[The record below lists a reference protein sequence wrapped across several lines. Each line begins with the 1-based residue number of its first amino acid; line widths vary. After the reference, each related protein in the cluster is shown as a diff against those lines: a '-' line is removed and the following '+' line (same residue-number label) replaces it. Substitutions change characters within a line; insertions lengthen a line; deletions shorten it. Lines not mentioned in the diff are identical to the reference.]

1 MYMMDIVEITEETNF
16 AFTLAALIL
25 SASMAVDTFAKQNQI
40 AQAITFIM
48 EICALLVI
56 VLFPN
61 LKSFIFL
68 KKLMSILDT
77 NEELKEWYNKSGLPL
92 KRFFNTSGLLYKEMQ
107 LKDKLPTMN
116 EEEQLK
122 LLATNGMLVKR
133 PLVVNGDMVLIGFK
147 EAEWAEKLS

>member
-1 MYMMDIVEITEETNF
+1 MKNKYRLSFMIVLIIMLFMYMMDIVEITEETNF

-68 KKLMSILDT
+68 KNLMSILDT
-77 NEELKEWYNKSGLPL
+77 NV
-92 KRFFNTSGLLYKEMQ
+92 LL
-107 LKDKLPTMN
+107 
-116 EEEQLK
+116 
-122 LLATNGMLVKR
+122 LLALFFTFAGQWATEIKIRDIENGK
-133 PLVVNGDMVLIGFK
+133 GK
-147 EAEWAEKLS
+147 

>member
-1 MYMMDIVEITEETNF
+1 MKNKYRLSFMIVLVIMLFMYMMDIVEITEETNF

-77 NEELKEWYNKSGLPL
+77 NV
-92 KRFFNTSGLLYKEMQ
+92 LL
-107 LKDKLPTMN
+107 
-116 EEEQLK
+116 
-122 LLATNGMLVKR
+122 LLALFFTFAGQWATEIKIRDIENGK
-133 PLVVNGDMVLIGFK
+133 GK
-147 EAEWAEKLS
+147 

>member
-1 MYMMDIVEITEETNF
+1 MKNKYRLSFMIVLIIMLFMYMMDIVEITEETNF

-40 AQAITFIM
+40 AQASTFIM

-77 NEELKEWYNKSGLPL
+77 NV
-92 KRFFNTSGLLYKEMQ
+92 LL
-107 LKDKLPTMN
+107 
-116 EEEQLK
+116 
-122 LLATNGMLVKR
+122 LLALFFTFAGQWATEIKIRDIENGK
-133 PLVVNGDMVLIGFK
+133 GK
-147 EAEWAEKLS
+147 

>member
-1 MYMMDIVEITEETNF
+1 MKNKYRLSFMIVLIIMLFMYMMDIVEITEETNF

-77 NEELKEWYNKSGLPL
+77 NV
-92 KRFFNTSGLLYKEMQ
+92 LL
-107 LKDKLPTMN
+107 
-116 EEEQLK
+116 
-122 LLATNGMLVKR
+122 LLALFFTSAGQWATEIKIRDIENGK
-133 PLVVNGDMVLIGFK
+133 GK
-147 EAEWAEKLS
+147 

>member
-1 MYMMDIVEITEETNF
+1 MKNKYRLSFMIVLIIMLFMYMMDIVEITEETNF

-68 KKLMSILDT
+68 EKLMSILDT
-77 NEELKEWYNKSGLPL
+77 NV
-92 KRFFNTSGLLYKEMQ
+92 LL
-107 LKDKLPTMN
+107 
-116 EEEQLK
+116 
-122 LLATNGMLVKR
+122 LLALFFTFAGQWATEIKIRDIENGK
-133 PLVVNGDMVLIGFK
+133 GK
-147 EAEWAEKLS
+147 

>member
-1 MYMMDIVEITEETNF
+1 MKNKYRLSFMIVLIIMLFMYMMDIVEITEETNF

-48 EICALLVI
+48 EMCALLVI

-77 NEELKEWYNKSGLPL
+77 NV
-92 KRFFNTSGLLYKEMQ
+92 LL
-107 LKDKLPTMN
+107 
-116 EEEQLK
+116 
-122 LLATNGMLVKR
+122 LLALFFTFAGQ
-133 PLVVNGDMVLIGFK
+133 
-147 EAEWAEKLS
+147 WATEIKIRDIEYGKGK

>member
-1 MYMMDIVEITEETNF
+1 MKNKYRLSFMIVLIIMLFMYMMDIVEITEETNF

-48 EICALLVI
+48 EICALLVL
-56 VLFPN
+56 VLLPN

-77 NEELKEWYNKSGLPL
+77 NV
-92 KRFFNTSGLLYKEMQ
+92 LL
-107 LKDKLPTMN
+107 
-116 EEEQLK
+116 
-122 LLATNGMLVKR
+122 LLALFFTFAGQWATEIKIRDIENGK
-133 PLVVNGDMVLIGFK
+133 GK
-147 EAEWAEKLS
+147 

>member
-1 MYMMDIVEITEETNF
+1 MKNKYRLSFMIVLIIMLFMYMMDIVEITEETNF

-77 NEELKEWYNKSGLPL
+77 NV
-92 KRFFNTSGLLYKEMQ
+92 LL
-107 LKDKLPTMN
+107 
-116 EEEQLK
+116 
-122 LLATNGMLVKR
+122 LLALFFTFAGQWNIEIKIRDIENGK
-133 PLVVNGDMVLIGFK
+133 GK
-147 EAEWAEKLS
+147 

>member
-1 MYMMDIVEITEETNF
+1 MKNKYRLSFMIVLIIMLFMYMMDIVEITEETNF

-68 KKLMSILDT
+68 KKLMSILDA
-77 NEELKEWYNKSGLPL
+77 NV
-92 KRFFNTSGLLYKEMQ
+92 LL
-107 LKDKLPTMN
+107 
-116 EEEQLK
+116 
-122 LLATNGMLVKR
+122 LLALFFTFAGQWATEIKIRDIENGK
-133 PLVVNGDMVLIGFK
+133 GK
-147 EAEWAEKLS
+147 

>member
-1 MYMMDIVEITEETNF
+1 MKNKYRLSFMIVLIIMLFMYMMDIVEITEETNF

-77 NEELKEWYNKSGLPL
+77 N
-92 KRFFNTSGLLYKEMQ
+92 
-107 LKDKLPTMN
+107 
-116 EEEQLK
+116 
-122 LLATNGMLVKR
+122 
-133 PLVVNGDMVLIGFK
+133 VLIVVSTFFYICRTRATEIKIRDIENGK
-147 EAEWAEKLS
+147 GK

>member
-1 MYMMDIVEITEETNF
+1 MKNKYRLSFMIVLIIMLFMYMMDIVEITEETNF

-56 VLFPN
+56 VLSPN

-77 NEELKEWYNKSGLPL
+77 NV
-92 KRFFNTSGLLYKEMQ
+92 LL
-107 LKDKLPTMN
+107 
-116 EEEQLK
+116 
-122 LLATNGMLVKR
+122 LLALFFTFAGQWATEIKIRDIENGK
-133 PLVVNGDMVLIGFK
+133 GK
-147 EAEWAEKLS
+147 

>member
-1 MYMMDIVEITEETNF
+1 MKNKYRLSFMIVLIIMLFMYMMDIVEITEETNF

-68 KKLMSILDT
+68 EKLMSILDT
-77 NEELKEWYNKSGLPL
+77 NV
-92 KRFFNTSGLLYKEMQ
+92 LL
-107 LKDKLPTMN
+107 
-116 EEEQLK
+116 
-122 LLATNGMLVKR
+122 LLALFFTFAGQWATEIKIRDFENGK
-133 PLVVNGDMVLIGFK
+133 GK
-147 EAEWAEKLS
+147 

>member
-1 MYMMDIVEITEETNF
+1 MKNKYRLSFMIVLIIMLFMYMMDIVEITEETNF

-25 SASMAVDTFAKQNQI
+25 STSMAVDTFAKQNQI

-56 VLFPN
+56 VLLPN

-77 NEELKEWYNKSGLPL
+77 NV
-92 KRFFNTSGLLYKEMQ
+92 LL
-107 LKDKLPTMN
+107 
-116 EEEQLK
+116 
-122 LLATNGMLVKR
+122 LLALFFTFAGQWATEIKIRDIENGK
-133 PLVVNGDMVLIGFK
+133 GK
-147 EAEWAEKLS
+147 

>member
-1 MYMMDIVEITEETNF
+1 MKNKYRLSFMIVLIIMLFMYMMDIVEITEETNF

-68 KKLMSILDT
+68 KKLMYLIEHRQLC
-77 NEELKEWYNKSGLPL
+77 
-92 KRFFNTSGLLYKEMQ
+92 LLSK
-107 LKDKLPTMN
+107 
-116 EEEQLK
+116 
-122 LLATNGMLVKR
+122 
-133 PLVVNGDMVLIGFK
+133 II
-147 EAEWAEKLS
+147 

>member
-1 MYMMDIVEITEETNF
+1 MKNKYRLSFMIVLGIMLFMYMMDIVEITEETNF

-77 NEELKEWYNKSGLPL
+77 NV
-92 KRFFNTSGLLYKEMQ
+92 LL
-107 LKDKLPTMN
+107 
-116 EEEQLK
+116 
-122 LLATNGMLVKR
+122 LLALFFTFAGQWATEIKIRDIENGK
-133 PLVVNGDMVLIGFK
+133 GK
-147 EAEWAEKLS
+147 

>member
-1 MYMMDIVEITEETNF
+1 MKNKYRLSFMIVLIIMLFMYMMDIVEITEETNF
-16 AFTLAALIL
+16 AFTLAVLIL

-77 NEELKEWYNKSGLPL
+77 NV
-92 KRFFNTSGLLYKEMQ
+92 LL
-107 LKDKLPTMN
+107 
-116 EEEQLK
+116 
-122 LLATNGMLVKR
+122 LLALFFTFAGQWATEIKIRDIENGK
-133 PLVVNGDMVLIGFK
+133 GK
-147 EAEWAEKLS
+147 

>member
-1 MYMMDIVEITEETNF
+1 MKNKYRLSFMIVLIIMLFMYMMDIVEITEETNF

-61 LKSFIFL
+61 SKSFIFL

-77 NEELKEWYNKSGLPL
+77 NV
-92 KRFFNTSGLLYKEMQ
+92 LL
-107 LKDKLPTMN
+107 
-116 EEEQLK
+116 
-122 LLATNGMLVKR
+122 LLALFFTFAGQWATEIKIRDIENGK
-133 PLVVNGDMVLIGFK
+133 GK
-147 EAEWAEKLS
+147 

>member
-1 MYMMDIVEITEETNF
+1 MKNKYRLSFMIALIIMLFMYMMDIVEITEETNF

-77 NEELKEWYNKSGLPL
+77 NV
-92 KRFFNTSGLLYKEMQ
+92 LL
-107 LKDKLPTMN
+107 
-116 EEEQLK
+116 
-122 LLATNGMLVKR
+122 LLALFFTFAGQWATEIKIRDIENGK
-133 PLVVNGDMVLIGFK
+133 GK
-147 EAEWAEKLS
+147 

>member
-1 MYMMDIVEITEETNF
+1 MKNKYRLSFMIVLIIMLFMYMMDIVEITEETNF

-40 AQAITFIM
+40 AQAIIFIM

-77 NEELKEWYNKSGLPL
+77 NV
-92 KRFFNTSGLLYKEMQ
+92 LL
-107 LKDKLPTMN
+107 
-116 EEEQLK
+116 
-122 LLATNGMLVKR
+122 LLALFFTFAGQWATEIKIRDIENGK
-133 PLVVNGDMVLIGFK
+133 GK
-147 EAEWAEKLS
+147 